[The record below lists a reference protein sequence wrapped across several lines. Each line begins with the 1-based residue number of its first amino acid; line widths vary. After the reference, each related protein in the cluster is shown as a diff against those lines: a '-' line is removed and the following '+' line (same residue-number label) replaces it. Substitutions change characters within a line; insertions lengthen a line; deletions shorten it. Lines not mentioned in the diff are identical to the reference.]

1 MEQQKENAFGH
12 KIYPIGETVRDK
24 ESHDLIRDVI
34 DFQTI
39 AVTGLEKNIKGEE
52 FLDSIL
58 PIPIEIDPAKQV
70 REKALEMMGGE
81 EGMKKVREIRI
92 NDIIK
97 SFKEYIE
104 KSQYPIQGDVLDL
117 GCGNGLVAKGL
128 YNPRMN
134 SVELAD
140 VMDYTDPSVKNWKF
154 VEIPKYGRLPYED
167 NSFDSILVV
176 TVLHHAS
183 NPKELLQEISRI
195 CRGRIYIMES
205 LVGINNDMRTV
216 EPEQGTDREKLF
228 ELEKRFANMDEEKQ
242 MMYASFC
249 DWFYNDVVQGDVDVP
264 LNFATDKQWT
274 ELFVEMGMKL
284 VARHMIGLDQK
295 TSGEYHAIYVCKKQI
310 VV

>member
-1 MEQQKENAFGH
+1 MKTNSFGH

-24 ESHDLIRDVI
+24 ETRDLIRDVI
-34 DFQTI
+34 NFQTI
-39 AVTGLEKNIKGEE
+39 AVTEVDDNVKGEE

-92 NDIIK
+92 NDIIT
-97 SFKEYIE
+97 SFKEYVE
-104 KSQYPIQGDVLDL
+104 TSQYPIQGDVLDL

-128 YNPRMN
+128 YNPKMT

-140 VMDYTDPSVKNWKF
+140 VMDYTDSSVKNWKF
-154 VEIPKYGRLPYED
+154 VKIPKSGRLPYDD
-167 NSFDSILVV
+167 NSFDSILVI

-183 NPKELLQEISRI
+183 DPQGLLQEIIRI

-205 LVGINNDMRTV
+205 LVGINNDMRTTGHSSGQV
-216 EPEQGTDREKLF
+216 REKLF
-228 ELEKRFANMDEEKQ
+228 ELEKRFASMDEERQ

-264 LNFATDKQWT
+264 LNFATDKQWSD
-274 ELFVEMGMKL
+274 LFEKMGVKL
-284 VARHMIGLDQK
+284 VARHMIGLDQR
-295 TSGEYHAIYVCKKQI
+295 TSGEYHAIYVCEK
-310 VV
+310 